1 MNLSLF
7 KPLESSLQ
15 SVSITQEG
23 IIQEILDEVLYE
35 CSSLIADIEN
45 RKVDPLLL
53 KNEIHKRVDAHKGIF
68 KPEAIKDEIYS
79 IIYGYGILEVYVE
92 DETYS
97 DIDIPRYDYVLG
109 KKNGHIEKLPIV
121 FESELVFERFC
132 KLLIIR
138 HGGVINAVDSHCR
151 VSDRL
156 KKLRI
161 NVCISPR
168 NVLGTSLNIR
178 KHRTNA
184 YTYAELLEFDFIDRE
199 AYEVLVDMN
208 QKCESF
214 VICGKGGSGKT
225 TLMRTLI
232 ESTGERERVLIC
244 ESDAEIFPQKK
255 NVIVQQIVKSR
266 NHHHDVTLDLLIQEG
281 LTMSLDAYCIGEIT
295 GAEAWPFVKAGHT
308 DHRIMGTLHSSG
320 ARDALDR
327 LFMLVENETRIAEK
341 HLKEMIAHGI
351 HKIIYVKNFK
361 LVEIIE
367 VKAYDVQNECFNVET
382 VYHRRRG

>member
-7 KPLESSLQ
+7 KPLASSLQ
-15 SVSITQEG
+15 TATLTQEG
-23 IIQEILDEVLYE
+23 IIQEILDAVLFE

-68 KPEAIKDEIYS
+68 KPDAIKDEIYS
-79 IIYGYGILEVYVE
+79 IIYGYGILEAYVE
-92 DETYS
+92 DETFS
-97 DIDIPRYDYVLG
+97 DIDIPRYDYILG
-109 KKNGHIEKLPIV
+109 KKNGQVEKLPIQ

-151 VSDRL
+151 VSDRI

-168 NVLGTSLNIR
+168 NVMGTSLNIR
-178 KHRTNA
+178 KHRYKA
-184 YTYAELLEFDFIDRE
+184 YTFDELRDLDFIDE
-199 AYEVLVDMN
+199 AAFEVLKDMN
-208 QKCESF
+208 SAAESF

-225 TLMRTLI
+225 TLMRSLI
-232 ESTGERERVLIC
+232 ENTGERERVLIC

-266 NHHHDVTLDLLIQEG
+266 NRIHDVTLDLLIQEG
-281 LTMSLDAYCIGEIT
+281 LTMSLDAYCVGEIT

-320 ARDALDR
+320 AKDALDR
-327 LFMLVENETRIAEK
+327 LYMLVENETRISES
-341 HLKEMIAHGI
+341 HLKGMIAHGV
-351 HKIIYVKNFK
+351 HKIIYVKGFK
-361 LVEIIE
+361 LMEIVKVLPYNHEVGHFEVE
-367 VKAYDVQNECFNVET
+367 KLYQRST
-382 VYHRRRG
+382 L